1 VAETYKVFSQVE
13 DREFDAL
20 VVTGAN
26 VPGDFEKVDY
36 WKELRKIL
44 DWASD
49 NSRAKIGLCWAAY
62 AMASHFYG
70 IEKQPISDDGRKLSG
85 IFPQMLT
92 EEGLNS
98 ALTRGLDREFVVP
111 VSRYNCLPEDILKD
125 NGLTIVARS
134 DVSGAYIVE
143 DSFRKNIFILNHPE
157 YRNDLDAEFRR
168 DLEDPKLSPN
178 VPENFYV
185 NGDSEQGIVE
195 NTWSGPGL
203 KIYQSFIDHLV
214 SPESPSPEY
223 LAHLMEEQ
231 QAIVVPIGTSGSGKS
246 ELAKRMVRGT
256 SDGASYQDLA
266 GNDHK
271 LEFSQASIDL
281 LIAGKLS
288 PRIVDDINARLEGL
302 VPSGDLDALRK
313 ITAASALGITD
324 AQDIGFIGDWMG
336 TPLHD
341 RDWYEYS
348 TTRYLRF
355 EESATGSFT
364 FQLEYGSNLVVD
376 TTGSVFKVKA
386 ETRDQLLKSSLL
398 LYIDCH
404 GREAELGRRVAQD
417 KKPIALSSL
426 EHFAGYL
433 KTLKDN
439 EDFWQ
444 NAAEYGLEEKHKP
457 FVMRLIDHGD
467 LKSIMRADGIEK
479 PTKEQVDVY
488 TENFKTP
495 IYSILGH
502 YYANHEMKLRH
513 DKYRAMQPHLIIPSN
528 TLFGMNDPAKMV
540 GWMLDKLAGQW
551 AYARPGKNRIP
562 SPLPA
567 RPTHFV

>member
-1 VAETYKVFSQVE
+1 MSLIIPEDLSARQFLIGEGITILPEDEALEDPLEVLVLNLMPNRGITEGHIGRMWGQNKTPVSLTFLTPDSHTPIHDAAYVAETYKVFSQVE

-195 NTWSGPGL
+195 NTWS
-203 KIYQSFIDHLV
+203 
-214 SPESPSPEY
+214 
-223 LAHLMEEQ
+223 
-231 QAIVVPIGTSGSGKS
+231 
-246 ELAKRMVRGT
+246 
-256 SDGASYQDLA
+256 
-266 GNDHK
+266 
-271 LEFSQASIDL
+271 
-281 LIAGKLS
+281 
-288 PRIVDDINARLEGL
+288 
-302 VPSGDLDALRK
+302 
-313 ITAASALGITD
+313 
-324 AQDIGFIGDWMG
+324 
-336 TPLHD
+336 
-341 RDWYEYS
+341 
-348 TTRYLRF
+348 
-355 EESATGSFT
+355 
-364 FQLEYGSNLVVD
+364 
-376 TTGSVFKVKA
+376 
-386 ETRDQLLKSSLL
+386 
-398 LYIDCH
+398 
-404 GREAELGRRVAQD
+404 
-417 KKPIALSSL
+417 
-426 EHFAGYL
+426 
-433 KTLKDN
+433 
-439 EDFWQ
+439 
-444 NAAEYGLEEKHKP
+444 
-457 FVMRLIDHGD
+457 
-467 LKSIMRADGIEK
+467 
-479 PTKEQVDVY
+479 
-488 TENFKTP
+488 
-495 IYSILGH
+495 
-502 YYANHEMKLRH
+502 
-513 DKYRAMQPHLIIPSN
+513 
-528 TLFGMNDPAKMV
+528 
-540 GWMLDKLAGQW
+540 
-551 AYARPGKNRIP
+551 
-562 SPLPA
+562 
-567 RPTHFV
+567 